1 MKNKHIKELI
11 KIWKDGDFTI
21 IFSVSLITYLLIEF
35 KILQ

>member
-1 MKNKHIKELI
+1 MKNRYIKEFI

-21 IFSVSLITYLLIEF
+21 IFLVSLITYLLIEF